1 MNNQSTTQ
9 KTNISNANDLFA
21 ILGKA
26 TEANNNYGFKKYRLE
41 GFCFTY
47 DVGINFCFDDLED
60 FRIAID
66 ENDLEI
72 EFWQL
77 EEVKTSN
84 EYNVDNF
91 SDLAIVV
98 DWLENGEN
106 EGLIAQY
113 IALANDNFCQLDEAK
128 KYHENNLFCEVMRDE
143 DLGYYIVDEG
153 LFGIEIPESL
163 ANYLDYK
170 LIGRDFRFD
179 LFSFGL
185 SQCGEYYYTNC

>member
-1 MNNQSTTQ
+1 MNNQSTIQNT
-9 KTNISNANDLFA
+9 ISNANDLFA

-26 TEANNNYGFKKYRLE
+26 TEANNNFGFKKYRLE
-41 GFCFTY
+41 GFCFTF
-47 DVGINFCFDDLED
+47 DVGINFYFDDLED

-77 EEVKTSN
+77 EEVTTSN

-91 SDLAIVV
+91 SDLGVIIE
-98 DWLENGEN
+98 WLEDGED
-106 EGLIAQY
+106 ESLIAQY
-113 IALANDNFCQLDEAK
+113 IALTNDNFCQLDDAK
-128 KYHENNLFCEVMRDE
+128 EYHDNHLFCEVMSDE

-170 LIGRDFRFD
+170 AIGRDFSFD
-179 LFSFGL
+179 L